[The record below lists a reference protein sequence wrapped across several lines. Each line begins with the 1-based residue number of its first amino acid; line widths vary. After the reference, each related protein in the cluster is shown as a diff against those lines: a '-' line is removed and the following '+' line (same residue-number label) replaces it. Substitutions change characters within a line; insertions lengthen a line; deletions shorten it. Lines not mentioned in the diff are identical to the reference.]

1 MPIKYILDFVSLSHG
16 ELEIV
21 QPLGLDEAQ
30 FKIVQEANELGR
42 NVMYAGEGEDGSGSK
57 FRIGIQSHKKALR
70 RMLEYRHFLGYEA
83 VVLFKIEFSE
93 TLFTVGQ
100 VDFNTATTDGAT
112 YFEFQIKQL
121 GKIQQFKRGYDIPVN
136 LFSYKTL
143 DDTNRQPIMQYR
155 VLAPAKPVIQY
166 SSWESAPQQVE
177 GEYAF
182 SGQDGFFIA
191 PFPRQVKTGIDN
203 SVLPFTSL
211 FDAPDLSEGTQIP
224 IRDQSTLIRAVNNLT
239 NIQVKV
245 KGFKF
250 TMGVTGFP
258 VRTLLR
264 INFGSGYELGQFQ
277 SITLFDST
285 SSVININNANY
296 TVQIPLIPNTGV
308 LWVSLSVISPIP
320 PAGGTVSTANYN
332 YSAGS
337 IEITATSIAYD
348 SIVQMCRVRDVMV
361 ENAART
367 SGMSVSAPRWDII
380 AGQPT
385 GEFYEHFMTTQSMM
399 RNLPDKPFNITTK
412 EIVEGY
418 LPFCN
423 GGYQIIGETVFY
435 GRYRDFY
442 QDYEMGYYPQ
452 VVTDEIKKEV
462 LPEADLKAI
471 NAGFSTFQSQKE
483 NEKANTQDEVHGN
496 GKWFLPNKQAINTKE
511 VKIDAVMSAFSLED
525 ARRKALDIS
534 DTAATQDDSKK
545 YVVECVP
552 LPANDSRRIRKQTAT
567 LQHQATGT
575 QLILTNK
582 STGNA
587 DENGNLTSN
596 FSWILLGIE
605 AGDTFTINSSVSAG
619 TFVVASVAERVLT
632 LNTPGGSPGFV
643 AEDNTTF
650 TYRVGNTTTYIWRTN
665 EELTNYANLADGDN
679 YVNLKNTLGRI
690 VRNYYSEMLSTAI
703 LNTPFGNIKNTEY
716 NNNPTAMT
724 RFTFDNENVIEAGE
738 FRPNNAILSGYEYKD
753 VRLVMDFEEYN
764 RLQELIPAQRGY
776 IRFKDSKGID
786 RKMYPSN
793 VAFTLGKDG
802 KDSFCLVTGKE
813 KYEMNALRI
822 FSDGNVVTV
831 NEKIQESGWRFSVN
845 GNQEITI
852 FDANGKRVG
861 NTVYWNE
868 VTINGV
874 NPENVQELIVFLNGI
889 SG

>member
-30 FKIVQEANELGR
+30 FKIVQEVNELGR

-93 TLFTVGQ
+93 TLFTIGQ

-121 GKIQQFKRGYDIPVN
+121 GKVQQFKRGYDIPVN
-136 LFSYKTL
+136 LFSYKNL
-143 DDTNRQPIMQYR
+143 DDTDTQPITQYR

-166 SSWESAPQQVE
+166 SEWKTNTIGTVVDSDNPVQNP
-177 GEYAF
+177 
-182 SGQDGFFIA
+182 DFFNIINQ
-191 PFPRQVKTGIDN
+191 QVKTGIED
-203 SVLPFTSL
+203 SL
-211 FDAPDLSEGTQIP
+211 SFLNEYNDG
-224 IRDQSTLIRAVNNLT
+224 VNG
-239 NIQVKV
+239 
-245 KGFKF
+245 GFKF
-250 TMGVTGFP
+250 FNYVRAATKLTNVKVEIRPDAVYQYLPQLNNGLTDKNGQVIIRVYYGQSEAAGQYTSIPVWNSTPFTGTTNQTQNIPPVLTVT
-258 VRTLLR
+258 
-264 INFGSGYELGQFQ
+264 
-277 SITLFDST
+277 
-285 SSVININNANY
+285 
-296 TVQIPLIPNTGV
+296 IPNVNQTDRI
-308 LWVSLSVISPIP
+308 WISFSSATKNGAVNRVTFGNP
-320 PAGGTVSTANYN
+320 TVK
-332 YSAGS
+332 
-337 IEITATSIAYD
+337 ITATSIAYD
-348 SIVQMCRVRDVMV
+348 SIVQMCRVLDVMR
-361 ENAART
+361 ENTKRT

-435 GRYRDFY
+435 GRYPDFY
-442 QDYEMGYYPQ
+442 QDYEMGYYSQ

-471 NAGFSTFQSQKE
+471 NAGFNTFQSQKE

-552 LPANDSRRIRKQTAT
+552 LPANDTRRIRRQTAT

-619 TFVVASVAERVLT
+619 TFIVASVAERVLT

-665 EELTNYANLADGDN
+665 EQLTNYANLADGDN

-703 LNTPFGNIKNTEY
+703 LNTRFGNIKNTEY

-753 VRLVMDFEEYN
+753 VRLVMDFAEYN
-764 RLQELIPAQRGY
+764 RLQELIPEQRGY

-822 FSDGNVVTV
+822 FSDGNIVTV
-831 NEKIQESGWRFSVN
+831 NEKIQESGWRFSLN

-874 NPENVQELIVFLNGI
+874 NVENVQELIVFLNGI